1 MLKFVCRE
9 SYKQVYYSF
18 EKCKHC
24 GVFKTLL
31 CIFDYPDQQQWLNQ
45 WHKCGAGQSVCPTN
59 GRYAANVLET
69 CWKRVIIFGDTSG
82 AKIRLVI

>member
-45 WHKCGAGQSVCPTN
+45 
-59 GRYAANVLET
+59 
-69 CWKRVIIFGDTSG
+69 
-82 AKIRLVI
+82 